1 MPIEEKAIELQNKME
16 RKVGGI
22 GRGKYARILRMAK
35 KPKGDEFTKVLM
47 ITGAGIILLGLL
59 GFVIYYLME
68 VVFAIP

>member
-1 MPIEEKAIELQNKME
+1 MPIEEKAIELQNKLE